1 MNFPFYIARRYL
13 FSKKSTHAIN
23 VISII
28 SVVGVA
34 VATTALVI
42 VLSAFNGFHDL
53 VASLFTNFDP
63 QIEIVPVVGKAAPS
77 DDPILTQIRQLPEI
91 DVATECVEDNA
102 LAVYQD
108 RQAMVVIKGVDDNFA
123 ELTHITEILYGD
135 GEFGLRA
142 ANLNYG
148 TLGIML
154 AQTLG
159 TGARWRSPLRVYAP
173 MKEGQLDLSDP
184 AQGFV
189 VDSLDSPGVV
199 FQVKQSKYD
208 ARYILVP
215 ISWARSLFGLQGML
229 SSLELRLKPG
239 SNLDNVKAKI
249 KQIAG
254 DQYKVLD
261 RYEQQDD
268 TFKIMSIEKLFA
280 YIFLTFILV
289 IASFNIVGSISM
301 LIIDKKGD
309 ATILRNLGA
318 TDRQIIRIFLFEG
331 RMIAVIGAV
340 AGVLIGLLLCGL
352 QQTYGFVHLGD
363 SEGSFIV
370 NAYPISVHYT
380 DVAFVFVTV
389 ITVGWLAVWYP
400 VRALGKRLLGD

>member
-1 MNFPFYIARRYL
+1 
-13 FSKKSTHAIN
+13 
-23 VISII
+23 
-28 SVVGVA
+28 
-34 VATTALVI
+34 
-42 VLSAFNGFHDL
+42 
-53 VASLFTNFDP
+53 
-63 QIEIVPVVGKAAPS
+63 
-77 DDPILTQIRQLPEI
+77 
-91 DVATECVEDNA
+91 
-102 LAVYQD
+102 
-108 RQAMVVIKGVDDNFA
+108 
-123 ELTHITEILYGD
+123 
-135 GEFGLRA
+135 
-142 ANLNYG
+142 
-148 TLGIML
+148 
-154 AQTLG
+154 
-159 TGARWRSPLRVYAP
+159 
-173 MKEGQLDLSDP
+173 
-184 AQGFV
+184 
-189 VDSLDSPGVV
+189 
-199 FQVKQSKYD
+199 
-208 ARYILVP
+208 
-215 ISWARSLFGLQGML
+215 ML

-239 SNLDNVKAKI
+239 SNLDKVKAEI

>member
-23 VISII
+23 VISFI

-208 ARYILVP
+208 ARYIIVP

-239 SNLDNVKAKI
+239 SNLDKVKAEI

>member
-208 ARYILVP
+208 ARYIIVP

-239 SNLDNVKAKI
+239 SNLDKAKAKI

-318 TDRQIIRIFLFEG
+318 TDKQIIRIFLFEG

>member
-63 QIEIVPVVGKAAPS
+63 QIEIVPAVGKAAPS

-208 ARYILVP
+208 TRYIIVP

-239 SNLDNVKAKI
+239 SNLDKVKAEI

-318 TDRQIIRIFLFEG
+318 TDKQIIRIFLFEG

>member
-63 QIEIVPVVGKAAPS
+63 QIEIVPAVGKAAPS

-208 ARYILVP
+208 ARYIIVP

-239 SNLDNVKAKI
+239 SNLDKVKEEI

-289 IASFNIVGSISM
+289 IASFNIVGSISL

>member
-34 VATTALVI
+34 VATTTLVI

-239 SNLDNVKAKI
+239 SNLDKVKAKI
-249 KQIAG
+249 KQIAR

-331 RMIAVIGAV
+331 RMIAIIGAV
-340 AGVLIGLLLCGL
+340 AGVLIGLLLCWL

>member
-208 ARYILVP
+208 ARYIIVP

-239 SNLDNVKAKI
+239 SNLDKVKAEI

-268 TFKIMSIEKLFA
+268 TFKIMSIEKFFA

-380 DVAFVFVTV
+380 DVSFVFVTV